1 MTKLRAVKG
10 MNDLLPEEL
19 GRWRRLESIFRET
32 AERYG
37 FGEIRTPLLEPT
49 ELFVRSIGEA
59 TDIVEKEMYTFHDK
73 GEKNLTL
80 RPEGTAS
87 CARAYLEHTV
97 GAREAITRWYYLGP
111 MFRRERPTRGR
122 YRQFHQAGVEVYG
135 DPGPFI
141 DAEIIDMLVR
151 FLSELG
157 IVDLRVLLNSLGDQ
171 ETRQNYR
178 EALIRYLEPH
188 RGSLSAD
195 SQRRLETNPL
205 RILDSKA
212 PEDQAI
218 IEDAPSIL
226 EHLSEEDQAHF
237 DGVRRTLDRLGTPYE
252 IEPRLV
258 RGLDYYSRTLFE
270 VQGRGGELGA
280 QNALAGGG
288 RYDGMI
294 EELGGKATPAFGF
307 ALGIERLLLAMGEAE
322 DESRPRVMILA
333 ANDEARVEAV
343 ALARELRDA
352 GFNIETDLR
361 GTSLKSQLR
370 RADRS
375 GAALAFILGDDELA
389 RGVVQWKRLEGEGSG
404 ESPREGIASVV
415 AELLGQKV
423 G

>member
-10 MNDLLPEEL
+10 MNDLLPSEL
-19 GRWRRLESIFRET
+19 GRWRRIERVFRET

-59 TDIVEKEMYTFHDK
+59 TDIVEKEMYSFHDK
-73 GEKNLTL
+73 GEKTLTL

-97 GAREAITRWYYLGP
+97 GEREAITRWYYLGP

-135 DPGPFI
+135 DRGPFI

-151 FLSELG
+151 FFTELG
-157 IVDLRVLLNSLGDQ
+157 ILDLRVLLNSLGDRS
-171 ETRQNYR
+171 TRENYR
-178 EALIRYLEPH
+178 AALMRYLEPH
-188 RGSLSAD
+188 RASLSLD
-195 SQRRLETNPL
+195 SQRRLDANPL

-212 PEDQAI
+212 PEDQTI
-218 IEDAPSIL
+218 VESAPSIL

-294 EELGGKATPAFGF
+294 EELGGKPTPAFGF
-307 ALGIERLLLAMGEAE
+307 ALGIERLLLAMNESEAL
-322 DESRPRVMILA
+322 DQGSVMILA
-333 ANDEARVEAV
+333 AGDEARVEAV

-352 GFNIETDLR
+352 GFKIETDLR
-361 GTSLKSQLR
+361 GNSLKSQLR

-375 GAALAFILGDDELA
+375 GAALVFILGEDELR
-389 RGVVQWKRLEGEGSG
+389 RGVVQWKRLVGEGSG
-404 ESPREGIASVV
+404 ELEREGIAGALASLV
-415 AELLGQKV
+415 
-423 G
+423 

>member
-19 GRWRRLESIFRET
+19 GRWRRLESIFRDT

-270 VQGRGGELGA
+270 VQGRGGELGT